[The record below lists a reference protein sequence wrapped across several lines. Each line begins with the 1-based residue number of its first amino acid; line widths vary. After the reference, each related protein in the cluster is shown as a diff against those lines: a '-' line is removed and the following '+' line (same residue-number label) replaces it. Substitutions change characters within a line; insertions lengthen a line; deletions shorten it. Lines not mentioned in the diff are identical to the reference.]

1 MTTQE
6 ARMHAR
12 SGVALALV
20 GLAAALTSLGAGCS
34 PRSAPAERVPLT
46 ERQRDSVL
54 ARSGLPGA
62 PVVGRALEVSDRAAE
77 RAAEM
82 AASDSMFR

>member
-1 MTTQE
+1 MPKP
-6 ARMHAR
+6 HAR
-12 SGVALALV
+12 TCV
-20 GLAAALTSLGAGCS
+20 GLALGVLLALAGCS
-34 PRSAPAERVPLT
+34 PRSAPAEHTPLT

-62 PVVGRALEVSDRAAE
+62 PVVGRALEVSDRAAD